1 LRTYIGS
8 ITVDR
13 VVIKYQDRRSAMA
26 LSRGMLLAVAGAAAI
41 GGAST
46 LAIAQ
51 WSPYQ
56 NSPLM
61 RGFADAWSSSTTPS
75 VVGQLASN
83 DGIYVDMKDF
93 KIAKGTAKD
102 SALVQEQIAKLGA
115 REVKD
120 GAIIFRAGDKLYL
133 VDRHPSAPTQ

>member
-1 LRTYIGS
+1 MSHSRHTLVAISVTAVIG
-8 ITVDR
+8 I
-13 VVIKYQDRRSAMA
+13 A
-26 LSRGMLLAVAGAAAI
+26 
-41 GGAST
+41 GAST
-46 LAIAQ
+46 LAVAQ
-51 WSPYQ
+51 WSPFQ

-61 RGFADAWSSSTTPS
+61 RGFADAWSSSTTPN

-83 DGIYVDMKDF
+83 DGIYVDVKDF

-102 SALVQEQIAKLGA
+102 GAAVQTQIAKLGA

-133 VDRHPSAPTQ
+133 VDRHPSSPTQ

>member
-1 LRTYIGS
+1 MSHSRHTLVAIGVTAVIGS
-8 ITVDR
+8 
-13 VVIKYQDRRSAMA
+13 
-26 LSRGMLLAVAGAAAI
+26 
-41 GGAST
+41 AST

-51 WSPYQ
+51 WSPFQ

-61 RGFADAWSSSTTPS
+61 RGFADAWSSSTTPN

-83 DGIYVDMKDF
+83 DGIYVDVKEF

-102 SALVQEQIAKLGA
+102 GAAVQAQITKLGA

>member
-1 LRTYIGS
+1 MS
-8 ITVDR
+8 H
-13 VVIKYQDRRSAMA
+13 
-26 LSRGMLLAVAGAAAI
+26 SRHTLVAI
-41 GGAST
+41 GVTTAIGIAGAST
-46 LAIAQ
+46 LAVAQ
-51 WSPYQ
+51 WSPFQ

-61 RGFADAWSSSTTPS
+61 RGFADAWSSSTPN

-83 DGIYVDMKDF
+83 DGIYVDVKDF

-102 SALVQEQIAKLGA
+102 GAAVQAQIEKLGA

-133 VDRHPSAPTQ
+133 VDRHPSSPTQ